1 MWLCRINVLRRDGR
15 QSTLEFRGRRVEDL
29 AHNFEYEDVSHFL
42 IWDHMPSAEEKHR
55 FRRELAL
62 ASRNIPQS
70 VEAVVKSL
78 PWVVPKVHIAC
89 ANLP

>member
-1 MWLCRINVLRRDGR
+1 M
-15 QSTLEFRGRRVEDL
+15 EDL
-29 AHNFEYEDVSHFL
+29 PHNFEFEDVSHFL
-42 IWDHMPSAEEKHR
+42 IWDHMPSAKEKYR

-62 ASRNIPQS
+62 ASQNIPES

-78 PWVVPKVHIAC
+78 PWVMQKVHTAY